1 MKTVFALAALFVAV
15 QASPAVTAA
24 PQLPP
29 VPDCLKPCVA
39 SLNGDQCKAAV
50 GTDAQNR
57 CFCQNTA
64 AIQNCALAS
73 CASQIVSLVGA
84 QSQAAA
90 ACSALLAQPAEQPT
104 AKETGAS
111 SASAGTESAA
121 VVGGETGSA
130 SAAATGSEAAV
141 PTGSTAASSGAGG
154 AGSEQPAASSGAAA
168 STGSGTSSSGNG
180 TSASTSPK
188 ATGSSS
194 ASDRVVVGGS
204 VLLAGIAALLAL

>member
-24 PQLPP
+24 PHLPP

-39 SLNGDQCKAAV
+39 DLNKSACSAAV
-50 GTDAQNR
+50 GSDAMNR
-57 CFCQNTA
+57 CFCSNTA
-64 AIQNCALAS
+64 AIEGCAVTA
-73 CASQIVSLVGA
+73 CASELNTLLGA

-104 AKETGAS
+104 AKETGSS
-111 SASAGTESAA
+111 SATAGTESAA
-121 VVGGETGSA
+121 GGETGSA
-130 SAAATGSEAAV
+130 SAAATGSEAAA
-141 PTGSTAASSGAGG
+141 PTGSPAASSGSEAAGG
-154 AGSEQPAASSGAAA
+154 EPAASSGAAV
-168 STGSGTSSSGNG
+168 SSGSGTSSSGNG

-204 VLLAGIAALLAL
+204 VLLAGLAALLAL